1 VLAASI
7 HLIISN
13 QPLSPSSVGLIGHI
27 FLLAFISFLTFS
39 NILMLFMVRS
49 FLPAE
54 KDFTILVA
62 NDFLIMQS
70 LDTPLT
76 RLTKTTSTAIT
87 SLIQL
92 FPKYDEVT
100 INSTVSIKLNLKDFF
115 TKSLLKKM
123 LQCIRSFLNEPDS
136 LSHA

>member
-1 VLAASI
+1 MLLTKFLSNQFLLTFNIIVLAASI
-7 HLIISN
+7 HLIISD

-39 NILMLFMVRS
+39 NILMLFMVRG

-54 KDFTILVA
+54 KDFTIL
-62 NDFLIMQS
+62 FS
-70 LDTPLT
+70 
-76 RLTKTTSTAIT
+76 
-87 SLIQL
+87 
-92 FPKYDEVT
+92 KYDEVT
-100 INSTVSIKLNLKDFF
+100 INSAVSIKLNLKDFF

-136 LSHA
+136 LSMA